1 MLEYLKSIVRRLL
14 YESRVETIYKKQYI
28 SNVKLNQAKI
38 MIHEHNQTIS
48 EISDILGFTSIHY
61 FSRKF
66 KLQYG
71 ISPTDYAKS
80 ISQ

>member
-1 MLEYLKSIVRRLL
+1 MYINSLRWKICVRSSQFRGQL
-14 YESRVETIYKKQYI
+14 YRICLSQIL
-28 SNVKLNQAKI
+28 KLNQAKI

>member
-1 MLEYLKSIVRRLL
+1 
-14 YESRVETIYKKQYI
+14 
-28 SNVKLNQAKI
+28 

-48 EISDILGFTSIHY
+48 EISDILGFTSIQY